1 MRAFRTTTLLTASL
15 LALVAAA
22 PAMAADE
29 PQAGNVGA
37 GNTGAATLGELVITA
52 QKRAQDPVDVPISVT
67 AYSGEFLE
75 AIGVKAF
82 DELSAFTPGF
92 LVQNQSNNNSG
103 FVMRGITSDSGSATD
118 ETRVS
123 IYQDGVPISRS
134 RGSYVELFDMER
146 VEVAKG
152 PQSTLFGRGALI
164 GAVNLVQNKADPVG
178 NDWMLKA
185 ELGTRGYTVGE
196 GMVNFAMSDT
206 SALRLAVR
214 VRQND
219 GYVKDLAGGDP
230 FNSTDTEAFRAAY
243 HIELG
248 ERFKLD
254 LIGNYQE
261 DSTTGTSFKSHTF
274 NPTNPITGAVLGDTG
289 VSSGATLSAGAG
301 FEGGAP
307 LGLERKVYGVTAL
320 AEFKLS
326 DSLTLS
332 SITAGRRFHSVEV
345 FDPDGTSLPILT
357 FAEDAQGRQQS
368 QELRL
373 NYDNGGRFTGFVG
386 ANYFHETGSWRI
398 PGQFDERLVLALL
411 AGTSPLGISRPN
423 PQPLAYLTNP
433 AYLAQVLNLGFGV
446 PAALAP
452 GLAANLKPVHRETF
466 ANSSENTAY
475 DVYADGT
482 LKLTDKFEITAGIR
496 YTSEERWAGY
506 SSHVDNGRS
515 ILGLLL
521 AAPTATNIFLA
532 SQPNAVNNP
541 LLPSVGLIAQP
552 TTGNGQ
558 TFGREIKDNG
568 LTWRLV
574 GRYAAADNLSFYASY
589 ARGRRPDVISASGP
603 AAPLGAARLNVVDA
617 ETVDSYEAG
626 AKGKLFDGRLFLA
639 GAVFRYDYDNFATS
653 FRQGAQVV
661 TLNAGKAKAYGF
673 EGEARLQAGE
683 YWTLFSTYAYNH
695 ARLSTGLRDG
705 NSFRLSPDHAVSVGA
720 AFSRE
725 ALGGKVSFTPTY
737 TWRSKMFFDDDNDR
751 SDLQSSGLFPDTKVD
766 EFQNGYGL
774 LNVRLGF
781 GAVDDRWR
789 IEAFVENVGDVSYL
803 KDAGNTGDSFGIP
816 TFIAGKP
823 RFMGIGFT
831 VRR

>member
-15 LALVAAA
+15 LALAAAA
-22 PAMAADE
+22 PAMAADA
-29 PQAGNVGA
+29 PAAMAGA
-37 GNTGAATLGELVITA
+37 DQDTQLGEVVVTA
-52 QKRAQDPVDVPISVT
+52 QKRAQDPVEVPIAVT
-67 AYSGEFLE
+67 AYSGKFLE

-123 IYQDGVPISRS
+123 IFQDGVPISRS

-164 GAVNLVQNKADPVG
+164 GAVNLVQNKANPG
-178 NDWMLKA
+178 KNDWLLKA
-185 ELGTRGYTVGE
+185 EGGTGGYLVGE
-196 GMVNFAMSDT
+196 GMVNFAFGDG
-206 SALRLAVR
+206 SALRIAAR
-214 VRQND
+214 SRQND
-219 GYVKDLAGGDP
+219 GYVKDAAGGDP
-230 FNSTDTEAFRAAY
+230 YNSTDTKAVRVAY
-243 HIELG
+243 HLEPGAL
-248 ERFKLD
+248 KLD

-274 NPTNPITGAVLGDTG
+274 NPTNPVTGEVLGNTG
-289 VSSGATLSAGAG
+289 VASAATLAPGAG

-320 AEFKLS
+320 AEYRIN

-332 SITAGRRFHSVEV
+332 SITASRAFHSVEV

-373 NYDNGGRFTGFVG
+373 RYDAGGRFTGFVG

-411 AGTSPLGISRPN
+411 AGNTPLGISRPN

-433 AYLAQVLNLGFGV
+433 AYSAQVLQLGFGV
-446 PAALAP
+446 PASIAP
-452 GLAANLKPVHRETF
+452 GIVSNLKPVHREEF
-466 ANSSENTAY
+466 ANYGENTAY

-482 LKLTDKFEITAGIR
+482 FKLTDAFEITAGIR
-496 YTSEERWAGY
+496 YTSEDRWAAY
-506 SSHVDNGRS
+506 RSTVQNGRS
-515 ILGLLL
+515 ILGILL
-521 AAPTATNIFLA
+521 AAPTPTNLFLA
-532 SQPNAVNNP
+532 AQPNAVNNP
-541 LLPSVGLIAQP
+541 LLPTVGLIAQP
-552 TTGNGQ
+552 TTNNGD
-558 TFGREIKDNG
+558 TFAKSIDDSG
-568 LTWRLV
+568 LTWRVV
-574 GRYAAADNLSFYASY
+574 GRYAPSESLSLYASY
-589 ARGRRPDVISASGP
+589 ARGRRPDVISSSAPST
-603 AAPLGAARLNVVDA
+603 PLGAARFNVVA
-617 ETVDSYEAG
+617 SETVDSYEAG
-626 AKGKLFDGRLFLA
+626 AKGKLMDGRLYLS
-639 GAVFRYDYDNFATS
+639 GAVFQYDYDNFATS

-673 EGEARLQAGE
+673 EGEARLQAGD
-683 YWTLFSTYAYNH
+683 YWTLFATYAYNH
-695 ARLSTGLRDG
+695 ARLKTGLREG
-705 NSFRLSPDHAVSVGA
+705 NHFRLSPDQTYSVGA

-725 ALGGKVSFTPTY
+725 ALGGKLTFTPTW

-751 SDLQSSGLFPDTKVD
+751 GDLQSSGLFPDTKVD
-766 EFQNGYGL
+766 EFQNAYGL

-781 GAVDDRWR
+781 GAVDDRWKV
-789 IEAFVENVGDVSYL
+789 EAFVENLGDEKYL

-823 RFMGIGFT
+823 RFIGVGVTF
-831 VRR
+831 RR

>member
-15 LALVAAA
+15 LALAAAA
-22 PAMAADE
+22 PAFAADATPGDNNE
-29 PQAGNVGA
+29 Q
-37 GNTGAATLGELVITA
+37 NTSLGEVVITA
-52 QKRAQDPVDVPISVT
+52 QKRAQDPVEVPIAVT
-67 AYSGEFLE
+67 AYSGKFLE

-164 GAVNLVQNKADPVG
+164 GAVNLVQNKANPASF
-178 NDWMLKA
+178 DWAAKA
-185 ELGTRGYTVGE
+185 EGGTGGYLVGE
-196 GMVNFAMSDT
+196 AMVNFAFENG
-206 SALRLAVR
+206 SALRIAAR
-214 VRQND
+214 TRQND
-219 GYVKDLAGGDP
+219 GYVKDAAGGDAY
-230 FNSTDTEAFRAAY
+230 NSTDTQAVRLAY
-243 HIELG
+243 HLEPGKL
-248 ERFKLD
+248 KLD
-254 LIGNYQE
+254 VIGNYQV
-261 DSTTGTSFKSHTF
+261 DDTSGTSFKSHTF
-274 NPTNPITGAVLGDTG
+274 NPTNPLTGAVLGNTD
-289 VSSGATLSAGAG
+289 VASAATLSAGAG
-301 FEGGAP
+301 FEGGKP
-307 LGLERKVYGVTAL
+307 LGLDRKVYGLTAL
-320 AEFKLS
+320 AEYEIS

-332 SITAGRRFHSVEV
+332 SITATRAFHSNEV

-373 NYDNGGRFTGFVG
+373 RYDAGGRFSGFVG

-411 AGTSPLGISRPN
+411 AGNTPLGISRPN
-423 PQPLAYLTNP
+423 PQPLAVLTNP
-433 AYLAQVLNLGFGV
+433 TYLATVLQLGFGI
-446 PAALAP
+446 PASIAP
-452 GLAANLKPVHRETF
+452 GIVSNLKPVHREEF
-466 ANSSENTAY
+466 ANYGENTAY

-482 LKLTDKFEITAGIR
+482 FKLTDKFEVTAGIR
-496 YTSEERWAGY
+496 YTSEDRWAAY
-506 SSHVDNGRS
+506 RSTVQNGRS
-515 ILGLLL
+515 ILGILL
-521 AAPTATNIFLA
+521 AAPTPTNLFLA
-532 SQPNAVNNP
+532 AQPNAVNNAA
-541 LLPSVGLIAQP
+541 LPIVGLIAQP
-552 TTGNGQ
+552 TTNNGD
-558 TFGREIKDNG
+558 TFSKSIDDSG

-574 GRYAAADNLSFYASY
+574 GRYAASENLSLYASY
-589 ARGRRPDVISASGP
+589 ARGRRPDVISASAP
-603 AAPLGAARLNVVDA
+603 ATALGEARFNVVA
-617 ETVDSYEAG
+617 SETVDSYEAG
-626 AKGKLFDGRLFLA
+626 AKGKLLDGRLYLS
-639 GAVFRYDYDNFATS
+639 GSVFRYDYDNFATS

-683 YWTLFSTYAYNH
+683 FWTLFGTYAYNH
-695 ARLSTGLRDG
+695 ARLESGLRAG
-705 NSFRLSPDHAVSVGA
+705 NHFRLSPDQTFSVGA

-725 ALGGKVSFTPTY
+725 ALGGKLTFTPTY

-751 SDLQSSGLFPDTKVD
+751 SDLQSAGLFPDTQVD
-766 EFQNGYGL
+766 EFQNAYGL

-781 GAVDDRWR
+781 GAVDDRWKV
-789 IEAFVENVGDVSYL
+789 EAFVENLADEKYL

-823 RFMGIGFT
+823 RFMGVGVTF
-831 VRR
+831 RR

>member
-15 LALVAAA
+15 LALAAAA
-22 PAMAADE
+22 PAFAADATPADNNE
-29 PQAGNVGA
+29 Q
-37 GNTGAATLGELVITA
+37 NTSLGEVVITA
-52 QKRAQDPVDVPISVT
+52 QKRAQDPVEVPIAVT
-67 AYSGEFLE
+67 AYSGKFLE

-164 GAVNLVQNKADPVG
+164 GAVNLVQNKANPASF
-178 NDWMLKA
+178 DWAAKA
-185 ELGTRGYTVGE
+185 EGGTGGYLVGE
-196 GMVNFAMSDT
+196 AMVNFAFENG
-206 SALRLAVR
+206 SALRIAAR
-214 VRQND
+214 TRQND
-219 GYVKDLAGGDP
+219 GYVKDAAGGDAY
-230 FNSTDTEAFRAAY
+230 NSTDTQAVRLAY
-243 HIELG
+243 HLEPGKL
-248 ERFKLD
+248 KLD
-254 LIGNYQE
+254 VIGNYQV
-261 DSTTGTSFKSHTF
+261 DDTSGTSFKSHTF
-274 NPTNPITGAVLGDTG
+274 NPTNPLTGAVLGNTD
-289 VSSGATLSAGAG
+289 VASAATLSAGAG
-301 FEGGAP
+301 FEGGKP
-307 LGLERKVYGVTAL
+307 LGLDRKVYGLTAL
-320 AEFKLS
+320 AEYEIS

-332 SITAGRRFHSVEV
+332 SITATRAFHSNEV

-373 NYDNGGRFTGFVG
+373 RYDAGGRFSGFVG

-411 AGTSPLGISRPN
+411 AGNTPLGISRPN
-423 PQPLAYLTNP
+423 PQPLAVLTNP
-433 AYLAQVLNLGFGV
+433 TYLATVLQLGFGI
-446 PAALAP
+446 PASIAP
-452 GLAANLKPVHRETF
+452 GIVSNLKPVHREEF
-466 ANSSENTAY
+466 ANYGENTAY

-482 LKLTDKFEITAGIR
+482 FKLTDKFEVTAGIR
-496 YTSEERWAGY
+496 YTSEDRWAAY
-506 SSHVDNGRS
+506 RSTVQNGRS
-515 ILGLLL
+515 ILGILL
-521 AAPTATNIFLA
+521 AAPTPTNLFLA
-532 SQPNAVNNP
+532 AQPNAVNNAA
-541 LLPSVGLIAQP
+541 LPIVGLIAQP
-552 TTGNGQ
+552 TTNNGD
-558 TFGREIKDNG
+558 TFSKSIDDSG

-574 GRYAAADNLSFYASY
+574 GRYAASENLSLYASY
-589 ARGRRPDVISASGP
+589 ARGRRPDVISASAP
-603 AAPLGAARLNVVDA
+603 ATALGEARFNVVA
-617 ETVDSYEAG
+617 SETVDSYEAG
-626 AKGKLFDGRLFLA
+626 AKGKLLDGRLYLS
-639 GAVFRYDYDNFATS
+639 GSVFRYDYDNFATS

-683 YWTLFSTYAYNH
+683 FWTLFGTYAYNH
-695 ARLSTGLRDG
+695 ARLESGLRAG
-705 NSFRLSPDHAVSVGA
+705 NHFRLSPDQTFSVGA

-725 ALGGKVSFTPTY
+725 ALGGKLTFTPTY

-751 SDLQSSGLFPDTKVD
+751 SDLQSAGLFPDTQVD
-766 EFQNGYGL
+766 EFQNAYGL

-781 GAVDDRWR
+781 GAVDDRWKV
-789 IEAFVENVGDVSYL
+789 EAFVENLADEKYL

-823 RFMGIGFT
+823 RFMGVGVTF
-831 VRR
+831 RR

>member
-15 LALVAAA
+15 LALAAAA
-22 PAMAADE
+22 PAMAADA
-29 PQAGNVGA
+29 PAAKAGA
-37 GNTGAATLGELVITA
+37 DQDTQLGEVVVTA
-52 QKRAQDPVDVPISVT
+52 QKRAQDPVEVPIAVT
-67 AYSGEFLE
+67 AYSGKFLE

-123 IYQDGVPISRS
+123 IFQDGVPISRS

-164 GAVNLVQNKADPVG
+164 GAVNLVQNKANPG
-178 NDWMLKA
+178 KNDWLLKA
-185 ELGTRGYTVGE
+185 EGGTGGYLVGE
-196 GMVNFAMSDT
+196 GMVNFAFGDG
-206 SALRLAVR
+206 SALRIAAR
-214 VRQND
+214 SRQND
-219 GYVKDLAGGDP
+219 GYVKDAAGGDP
-230 FNSTDTEAFRAAY
+230 YNSTDTKAVRVAY
-243 HIELG
+243 HLEPGAL
-248 ERFKLD
+248 KLD

-274 NPTNPITGAVLGDTG
+274 NPTNPVTGEVLGNTG
-289 VSSGATLSAGAG
+289 VASAATLAPGAG

-320 AEFKLS
+320 AEYRIN

-332 SITAGRRFHSVEV
+332 SITASRAFHSVEV

-373 NYDNGGRFTGFVG
+373 RYDAGGRFTGFVG

-411 AGTSPLGISRPN
+411 AGNTPLGISRPN

-433 AYLAQVLNLGFGV
+433 AYSAQVLQLGFGV
-446 PAALAP
+446 PASIAP
-452 GLAANLKPVHRETF
+452 GIVSNLKPVHREEF
-466 ANSSENTAY
+466 ANYGENTAY

-482 LKLTDKFEITAGIR
+482 FKLTDAFEITAGIR
-496 YTSEERWAGY
+496 YTSEDRWAAY
-506 SSHVDNGRS
+506 RSTVQNGRS
-515 ILGLLL
+515 ILGILL
-521 AAPTATNIFLA
+521 AAPTPTNLFLA
-532 SQPNAVNNP
+532 AQPNAVNNP
-541 LLPSVGLIAQP
+541 LLPTVGLIAQP
-552 TTGNGQ
+552 TTNNGD
-558 TFGREIKDNG
+558 TFAKSIDDSG
-568 LTWRLV
+568 LTWRVV
-574 GRYAAADNLSFYASY
+574 GRYAPSESLSLYASY
-589 ARGRRPDVISASGP
+589 ARGRRPDVISSSAPST
-603 AAPLGAARLNVVDA
+603 PLGAARFNVVA
-617 ETVDSYEAG
+617 SETVDSYEAG
-626 AKGKLFDGRLFLA
+626 AKGKLMDGRLYLS
-639 GAVFRYDYDNFATS
+639 GAVFQYDYDNFATS

-673 EGEARLQAGE
+673 EGEARLQAGD
-683 YWTLFSTYAYNH
+683 YWTLFATYAYNH
-695 ARLSTGLRDG
+695 ARLKTGLREG
-705 NSFRLSPDHAVSVGA
+705 NHFRLSPDQTYSVGA

-725 ALGGKVSFTPTY
+725 ALGGKLTFTPTW

-751 SDLQSSGLFPDTKVD
+751 GDLQSSGLFPDTKVD
-766 EFQNGYGL
+766 EFQNAYGL

-781 GAVDDRWR
+781 GAVDDRWKV
-789 IEAFVENVGDVSYL
+789 EAFVENLGDEKYL

-823 RFMGIGFT
+823 RFIGVGVTF
-831 VRR
+831 RR

>member
-15 LALVAAA
+15 LALVAAT
-22 PAMAADE
+22 PAFAADE
-29 PQAGNVGA
+29 TTTATDP
-37 GNTGAATLGELVITA
+37 NTQLGEVVVTA
-52 QKRAQDPVDVPISVT
+52 QKRAQDPVEVPIAVT
-67 AYSGEFLE
+67 AYSGKFLE

-164 GAVNLVQNKADPVG
+164 GAVNLVQNKANPG
-178 NDWMLKA
+178 KNDWALKA
-185 ELGTRGYTVGE
+185 EGGTGGYFVGE
-196 GMVNFAMSDT
+196 GMVNFAFGNG
-206 SALRLAVR
+206 SALRIAAR
-214 VRQND
+214 TRQND
-219 GYVKDLAGGDP
+219 GYVKDAAGGDAY
-230 FNSTDTEAFRAAY
+230 NSTDTQAVRVAY
-243 HIELG
+243 HIEPGNLK
-248 ERFKLD
+248 FD
-254 LIGNYQE
+254 LIGNYQV
-261 DSTTGTSFKSHTF
+261 DDTTGTSFKSHTF
-274 NPTNPITGAVLGDTG
+274 NPTDPTTGAVLGNTN
-289 VSSGATLSAGAG
+289 VSSAATLSAGAG
-301 FEGGAP
+301 FEGGKS
-307 LGLERKVYGVTAL
+307 LGLDRKVYGLTAL
-320 AEFKLS
+320 AEYRLN

-332 SITAGRRFHSVEV
+332 SITATRAFHSNEV

-373 NYDNGGRFTGFVG
+373 RYDNGGRFTGFVG

-411 AGTSPLGISRPN
+411 AGNTPLGISRPN

-433 AYLAQVLNLGFGV
+433 AYLAQVLQLGFGV
-446 PAALAP
+446 PASIAP
-452 GLAANLKPVHRETF
+452 GIVSNLKPVHREEF
-466 ANSSENTAY
+466 ANYGENTAY

-482 LKLTDKFEITAGIR
+482 FKLTDKFEITAGIR
-496 YTSEERWAGY
+496 YTSEDREAAYR
-506 SSHVDNGRS
+506 STVQNGRS
-515 ILGLLL
+515 ILGILL
-521 AAPTATNIFLA
+521 AAPTATNLFLA
-532 SQPNAVNNP
+532 AQPNAVNNP
-541 LLPSVGLIAQP
+541 LLPTVGLIAQP
-552 TTGNGQ
+552 TSNNGD
-558 TFGREIKDNG
+558 TYTKKIDDNG

-574 GRYAAADNLSFYASY
+574 GRYAPSETLSVYASY
-589 ARGRRPDVISASGP
+589 ARGRRPDVISASAP
-603 AAPLGAARLNVVDA
+603 ATPLGAARFSVVDA
-617 ETVDSYEAG
+617 ETVDSYEVG
-626 AKGKLFDGRLFLA
+626 AKGKLLDGRLYLA

-673 EGEARLQAGE
+673 EGEARVQAGDF
-683 YWTLFSTYAYNH
+683 WTLFGTYSYNH
-695 ARLSTGLRDG
+695 ARLESGLRKG
-705 NSFRLSPDHAVSVGA
+705 NQFRLSPDQSYSVGA

-725 ALGGKVSFTPTY
+725 ALGGKVTFTPTY

-751 SDLQSSGLFPDTKVD
+751 SDLQSSGLFPDTQVD
-766 EFQNGYGL
+766 EFQNAYGL
-774 LNVRLGF
+774 LNVRVGF
-781 GAVDDRWR
+781 GAADDRWKV
-789 IEAFVENVGDVSYL
+789 EAFVENLGNVSYL

-823 RFMGIGFT
+823 RFMGVGVTF
-831 VRR
+831 RH

>member
-22 PAMAADE
+22 PAFAAEEAPEGSND
-29 PQAGNVGA
+29 Q
-37 GNTGAATLGELVITA
+37 NTQLGELVVTA
-52 QKRAQDPVDVPISVT
+52 QKRAQDPVEVPIAVT
-67 AYSGEFLE
+67 AYSGKFLE

-164 GAVNLVQNKADPVG
+164 GAVNLVQNKANPASF
-178 NDWMLKA
+178 DWSAKA
-185 ELGTRGYTVGE
+185 EGGTGGYAVGE
-196 GMVNFAMSDT
+196 AMVNFAFGDG
-206 SALRLAVR
+206 SALRIAAR
-214 VRQND
+214 TRQND
-219 GYVKDLAGGDP
+219 GYVKDAAGGDAY
-230 FNSTDTEAFRAAY
+230 NSTNTQAVRLAY
-243 HIELG
+243 HLEPGPLKI
-248 ERFKLD
+248 D
-254 LIGNYQE
+254 LIGNYQV
-261 DSTTGTSFKSHTF
+261 DDTSGTSFKSHTF
-274 NPTNPITGAVLGDTG
+274 NPTNPVTGEVLGNTD
-289 VSSGATLSAGAG
+289 VASAATLSPGAG
-301 FEGGAP
+301 FEGGKP
-307 LGLERKVYGVTAL
+307 LGLDRKVYGVTAL
-320 AEFKLS
+320 IDWRLN

-332 SITAGRRFHSVEV
+332 SITATRAFHSVEV
-345 FDPDGTSLPILT
+345 FDPDGSSLPILT

-373 NYDNGGRFTGFVG
+373 RYDAGGRFSGFVG

-398 PGQFDERLVLALL
+398 PGQMDERLVLALL
-411 AGTSPLGISRPN
+411 AGNTPLGISRPN
-423 PQPLAYLTNP
+423 PQPLAVLTNP
-433 AYLAQVLNLGFGV
+433 VYLATVLQLGFGI
-446 PAALAP
+446 PASIAP
-452 GLAANLKPVHRETF
+452 GIVSNLKAIHREEF
-466 ANSSENTAY
+466 ANYGENTAY

-482 LKLTDKFEITAGIR
+482 FKLTDRFEITAGLR
-496 YTSEERWAGY
+496 YTSEDREAAYR
-506 SSHVDNGRS
+506 STVQNGRS
-515 ILGLLL
+515 ILGILL
-521 AAPTATNIFLA
+521 AAPTATNLFLA
-532 SQPNAVNNP
+532 AQPNAVNNP
-541 LLPSVGLIAQP
+541 LLPTVGLIAQP
-552 TTGNGQ
+552 TTNNGD
-558 TFGREIKDNG
+558 TFSKTIDDSG

-574 GRYAAADNLSFYASY
+574 GRYVASEDLSLYASY
-589 ARGRRPDVISASGP
+589 ARGRRPDVISASAP
-603 AAPLGAARLNVVDA
+603 ATALSAARFNVVA
-617 ETVDSYEAG
+617 SETVDSYEAG
-626 AKGKLFDGRLFLA
+626 AKGKLLDGRLYLS

-683 YWTLFSTYAYNH
+683 SWTLFGTYAYNH
-695 ARLSTGLRDG
+695 ARLESGLREG
-705 NSFRLSPDHAVSVGA
+705 NHFRLSPDQTFSVGA

-725 ALGGKVSFTPTY
+725 ALGGKLTFTPTY

-751 SDLQSSGLFPDTKVD
+751 SDLQSASLFPDTKVD
-766 EFQNGYGL
+766 EFQNAYGL

-781 GAVDDRWR
+781 GAVDDRWK
-789 IEAFVENVGDVSYL
+789 IEAFVENLADEKYL

-823 RFMGIGFT
+823 RFMGIGVTF
-831 VRR
+831 RR

>member
-22 PAMAADE
+22 QAFAADAPAAPAADE
-29 PQAGNVGA
+29 QD
-37 GNTGAATLGELVITA
+37 TRLGEVVITA
-52 QKRAQDPVDVPISVT
+52 QKRAQDPVEVPVAVT
-67 AYSGEFLE
+67 AYSGKFLE

-164 GAVNLVQNKADPVG
+164 GAVNLVQNKANPG
-178 NDWMLKA
+178 KNEWLLKA
-185 ELGTRGYTVGE
+185 EGGTGGYLVGE
-196 GMVNFAMSDT
+196 SMVNFAFGDG
-206 SALRLAVR
+206 SALRIAAR
-214 VRQND
+214 ARQND
-219 GYVKDLAGGDP
+219 GYVKDAAGGDAY
-230 FNSTDTEAFRAAY
+230 NSTDTKAVRVAY
-243 HIELG
+243 HLEPGAL
-248 ERFKLD
+248 KLD

-261 DSTTGTSFKSHTF
+261 DDTTGTSFKSHTF
-274 NPTNPITGAVLGDTG
+274 NPTNPITGEVLGNTG
-289 VSSGATLSAGAG
+289 VGSAATLAPGAG
-301 FEGGAP
+301 FEGGKP
-307 LGLERKVYGVTAL
+307 LGLDRKVYGVTAL
-320 AEFKLS
+320 AEYRIN

-332 SITAGRRFHSVEV
+332 SITASRAFHSVEV

-373 NYDNGGRFTGFVG
+373 RYDAGGRFSGFVG

-398 PGQFDERLVLALL
+398 PGQYDERLVLALL
-411 AGTSPLGISRPN
+411 AGNTPLGISRPN
-423 PQPLAYLTNP
+423 PQPQAYLTNP
-433 AYLAQVLNLGFGV
+433 AYLAQVLQLGFGI
-446 PAALAP
+446 PSSIAP
-452 GLAANLKPVHRETF
+452 GIVSNLKPVHKEEF
-466 ANSSENTAY
+466 ANYGENTAY

-482 LKLTDKFEITAGIR
+482 FKLTDKFEVTAGLR
-496 YTSEERWAGY
+496 YTSEDREAAYR
-506 SSHVDNGRS
+506 STVQNGRS
-515 ILGLLL
+515 ILGILL
-521 AAPTATNIFLA
+521 AAPTPTNLFLA
-532 SQPNAVNNP
+532 AQPNAVNNAA
-541 LLPSVGLIAQP
+541 LPTVGLITQP
-552 TTGNGQ
+552 TANNGD
-558 TFGREIKDNG
+558 TFRKKIDDSGV
-568 LTWRLV
+568 TWRLV
-574 GRYAAADNLSFYASY
+574 GRYAPSQDLSFYASY
-589 ARGRRPDVISASGP
+589 ARGRRPDVISASAP
-603 AAPLGAARLNVVDA
+603 ATPLGAARFNVVA
-617 ETVDSYEAG
+617 SETVDSYEAG
-626 AKGKLFDGRLFLA
+626 AKGKLLDGRLYLA
-639 GAVFRYDYDNFATS
+639 GSVFRYDYDNFATS

-673 EGEARLQAGE
+673 EGETRLQAGD
-683 YWTLFSTYAYNH
+683 YWTLFATYAYNH
-695 ARLSTGLRDG
+695 ARLESGLREG
-705 NSFRLSPDHAVSVGA
+705 NHFRLSPDQTFSVGA

-725 ALGGKVSFTPTY
+725 ALGGKLTFTPTY

-766 EFQNGYGL
+766 EFQNAYGL

-781 GAVDDRWR
+781 GAVDDRWK
-789 IEAFVENVGDVSYL
+789 IEAFVENLGDERYL

-823 RFMGIGFT
+823 RFMGVGVTF
-831 VRR
+831 RH

>member
-15 LALVAAA
+15 LALAAAA
-22 PAMAADE
+22 PAMAADA
-29 PQAGNVGA
+29 PAAKAGA
-37 GNTGAATLGELVITA
+37 DQDTQLGEVVVTA
-52 QKRAQDPVDVPISVT
+52 QKRAQDPVEVPIAVT
-67 AYSGEFLE
+67 AYSGKFLE

-123 IYQDGVPISRS
+123 IFQDGVPISRS

-164 GAVNLVQNKADPVG
+164 GAVNLVQNKANPG
-178 NDWMLKA
+178 KNDWLLKA
-185 ELGTRGYTVGE
+185 EGGTGGYLVGE
-196 GMVNFAMSDT
+196 GMVNFAFGDG
-206 SALRLAVR
+206 SALRIAAR
-214 VRQND
+214 SRQND
-219 GYVKDLAGGDP
+219 GYVKDAAGGDP
-230 FNSTDTEAFRAAY
+230 YNSTDTKAVRVAY
-243 HIELG
+243 HLEPGAL
-248 ERFKLD
+248 KLD

-274 NPTNPITGAVLGDTG
+274 NPTNPVTGEVLGNTG
-289 VSSGATLSAGAG
+289 VASAAALAPGAG

-320 AEFKLS
+320 AEYRIN

-332 SITAGRRFHSVEV
+332 SITASRAFHSVEV

-373 NYDNGGRFTGFVG
+373 RYDAGGRFTGFVG

-411 AGTSPLGISRPN
+411 AGNTPLGISRPN

-433 AYLAQVLNLGFGV
+433 AYSAQVLQLGFGV
-446 PAALAP
+446 PASIAP
-452 GLAANLKPVHRETF
+452 GIVSNLKPVHREEF
-466 ANSSENTAY
+466 ANYGENTAY

-482 LKLTDKFEITAGIR
+482 FKLTDAFEITAGIR
-496 YTSEERWAGY
+496 YTSEDRWAAY
-506 SSHVDNGRS
+506 RSTVQNGRS
-515 ILGLLL
+515 ILGILL
-521 AAPTATNIFLA
+521 AAPTPTNLFLA
-532 SQPNAVNNP
+532 AQPNAVNNP
-541 LLPSVGLIAQP
+541 LLPTVGLIAQP
-552 TTGNGQ
+552 TTNNGD
-558 TFGREIKDNG
+558 TFAKSIDDSG
-568 LTWRLV
+568 LTWRVV
-574 GRYAAADNLSFYASY
+574 GRYAPSESLSLYASY
-589 ARGRRPDVISASGP
+589 ARGRRPDVISSSAPST
-603 AAPLGAARLNVVDA
+603 PLGAARFNVVA
-617 ETVDSYEAG
+617 SETVDSYEAG
-626 AKGKLFDGRLFLA
+626 AKGKLMDGRLYLS
-639 GAVFRYDYDNFATS
+639 GAVFQYDYDNFATS

-673 EGEARLQAGE
+673 EGEARLQAGD
-683 YWTLFSTYAYNH
+683 YWTLFATYAYNH
-695 ARLSTGLRDG
+695 ARLKTGLREG
-705 NSFRLSPDHAVSVGA
+705 NHFRLSPDQTYSVGA

-725 ALGGKVSFTPTY
+725 ALGGKLTFTPTW

-751 SDLQSSGLFPDTKVD
+751 GDLQSSGLFPDTKVD
-766 EFQNGYGL
+766 EFQNAYGL

-781 GAVDDRWR
+781 GAVDDRWKV
-789 IEAFVENVGDVSYL
+789 EAFVENLGDEKYL

-823 RFMGIGFT
+823 RFIGVGVTF
-831 VRR
+831 RR

>member
-1 MRAFRTTTLLTASL
+1 MSAFRTTTLLTASL

-22 PAMAADE
+22 PAFAADA
-29 PQAGNVGA
+29 P
-37 GNTGAATLGELVITA
+37 AASAADDQDTRLGEVVITA
-52 QKRAQDPVDVPISVT
+52 QKRAQDPVEVPVAVT
-67 AYSGEFLE
+67 AYSGKFLE

-164 GAVNLVQNKADPVG
+164 GAVNLVQNKANPAK
-178 NDWMLKA
+178 NDWLLRA
-185 ELGTRGYTVGE
+185 EGGTGGYFVGE
-196 GMVNFAMSDT
+196 GMVNFAFGDG
-206 SALRLAVR
+206 SALRIAAR
-214 VRQND
+214 ARQND
-219 GYVKDLAGGDP
+219 GYVDDAAGGDAY
-230 FNSTDTEAFRAAY
+230 NSTNTKAVRMAY
-243 HIELG
+243 HLEPGPLT
-248 ERFKLD
+248 LD

-261 DSTTGTSFKSHTF
+261 DSTSGTSFKSHTF
-274 NPTNPITGAVLGDTG
+274 NPTNPVTGQALGDTG
-289 VSSGATLSAGAG
+289 VSSAATLAPGAG

-320 AEFKLS
+320 AEYKIS

-332 SITAGRRFHSVEV
+332 SITASRAFHSVEV
-345 FDPDGTSLPILT
+345 FDPDGSSLPILT

-373 NYDNGGRFTGFVG
+373 RYDAGGRFSGFVG

-398 PGQFDERLVLALL
+398 PGQYDERLVLALL
-411 AGTSPLGISRPN
+411 AGNTPLGISRPN
-423 PQPLAYLTNP
+423 PQPQAVLTNP
-433 AYLAQVLNLGFGV
+433 AYLAQVLQLGFGI
-446 PAALAP
+446 PSSIAP
-452 GLAANLKPVHRETF
+452 GIVSNLKPIHREEF
-466 ANSSENTAY
+466 ANYGENTAY

-482 LKLTDKFEITAGIR
+482 FKLTDKLEITAGIR
-496 YTSEERWAGY
+496 YTSEDRWAAY
-506 SSHVDNGRS
+506 RSNVQNGRS
-515 ILGLLL
+515 ILGILL
-521 AAPTATNIFLA
+521 AAPTATNLFLA
-532 SQPNAVNNP
+532 AQPNAVNNP
-541 LLPSVGLIAQP
+541 LLPTVGLIAQP
-552 TTGNGQ
+552 TANNGD
-558 TFGREIKDNG
+558 TFSKSIDDNG

-574 GRYAAADNLSFYASY
+574 GRYAPADNLSLYASY
-589 ARGRRPDVISASGP
+589 ARGRRPDVISSSAPST
-603 AAPLGAARLNVVDA
+603 PLGAARFNVVDS
-617 ETVDSYEAG
+617 EVVDSYEAG
-626 AKGKLFDGRLFLA
+626 AKGKILDGRLYLS

-673 EGEARLQAGE
+673 EGEARLQAGD
-683 YWTLFSTYAYNH
+683 YWTLFGTYAYNH
-695 ARLSTGLRDG
+695 ARLESGLREG
-705 NSFRLSPDHAVSVGA
+705 NRFRLSPDQTFSVGA

-725 ALGGKVSFTPTY
+725 ALGGKVTFTPTY

-766 EFQNGYGL
+766 EFQKAYGL
-774 LNVRLGF
+774 LNVRVGF
-781 GAVDDRWR
+781 GAVDDRWKV
-789 IEAFVENVGDVSYL
+789 EAFVENLGDVSYL

-823 RFMGIGFT
+823 RFMGVGVTF
-831 VRR
+831 RH

>member
-22 PAMAADE
+22 PAFAADE
-29 PQAGNVGA
+29 TPADNAEQ
-37 GNTGAATLGELVITA
+37 NTSLGEVVITA
-52 QKRAQDPVDVPISVT
+52 QKRAQDPVEVPIAVT
-67 AYSGEFLE
+67 AYSGKFLE

-146 VEVAKG
+146 VEIAKG

-164 GAVNLVQNKADPVG
+164 GAVNLVQNKANPAHF
-178 NDWMLKA
+178 DWAAKA
-185 ELGTRGYTVGE
+185 EGGTGGYAVGE
-196 GMVNFAMSDT
+196 AMVNFAFENG
-206 SALRLAVR
+206 SALRIAAR
-214 VRQND
+214 TRQND
-219 GYVKDLAGGDP
+219 GYVKDAAGGDAY
-230 FNSTDTEAFRAAY
+230 NSTDTQAVRMAY
-243 HIELG
+243 HLEPGKL
-248 ERFKLD
+248 KLD
-254 LIGNYQE
+254 LIGNYQV
-261 DSTTGTSFKSHTF
+261 DDTSGTSFKSHTF
-274 NPTNPITGAVLGDTG
+274 NPTNPLTGAALGNTDVG
-289 VSSGATLSAGAG
+289 SAATLSPGAG

-307 LGLERKVYGVTAL
+307 LGLDRKVYGLTAL
-320 AEFKLS
+320 AEYEIS

-332 SITAGRRFHSVEV
+332 SITATRAFHSVEV

-373 NYDNGGRFTGFVG
+373 RYDAGGRFSGFVG

-411 AGTSPLGISRPN
+411 AGNTPLGISRPN
-423 PQPLAYLTNP
+423 PQPLAVLTNP
-433 AYLAQVLNLGFGV
+433 TYLATVLQLGFGI
-446 PAALAP
+446 PASLAP
-452 GLAANLKPVHRETF
+452 GIVSNLKSVHKEEF
-466 ANSSENTAY
+466 ANYGENTAY

-482 LKLTDKFEITAGIR
+482 FKLTDTFEITGGIR
-496 YTSEERWAGY
+496 YTSEDREAAYR
-506 SSHVDNGRS
+506 STVQNGRS
-515 ILGLLL
+515 ILGILL
-521 AAPTATNIFLA
+521 AAPTATNLFLA
-532 SQPNAVNNP
+532 AQPNAVNNP
-541 LLPSVGLIAQP
+541 LLPTVGLIAQP
-552 TTGNGQ
+552 TANNGD
-558 TFGREIKDNG
+558 TFTKKIDDSG

-574 GRYAAADNLSFYASY
+574 GRYAPSDNLSLYASY
-589 ARGRRPDVISASGP
+589 ARGRRPDVISASAP
-603 AAPLGAARLNVVDA
+603 ATPLGAARFNVVA
-617 ETVDSYEAG
+617 SETVDSYEAG
-626 AKGKLFDGRLFLA
+626 AKGKLLDGRLYLS
-639 GAVFRYDYDNFATS
+639 GSVFRYDYDNFATS

-673 EGEARLQAGE
+673 EGEARVQAGDF
-683 YWTLFSTYAYNH
+683 WTLFATYAYNH
-695 ARLSTGLRDG
+695 ARLESGLREG
-705 NSFRLSPDHAVSVGA
+705 NHFRLSPDQTFSVGA

-725 ALGGKVSFTPTY
+725 ALGGKLTFTPTY

-766 EFQNGYGL
+766 EFQNAYGL

-781 GAVDDRWR
+781 GAVDDRWKV
-789 IEAFVENVGDVSYL
+789 EAFVENLADERYL

-823 RFMGIGFT
+823 RFMGIGVTF
-831 VRR
+831 RR

>member
-22 PAMAADE
+22 PAFAADD
-29 PQAGNVGA
+29 P
-37 GNTGAATLGELVITA
+37 AAPASAEQDTRLGEVIVTA
-52 QKRAQDPVDVPISVT
+52 QKRAQDPVEVPVAIT
-67 AYSGEFLE
+67 AYSGKFLE

-103 FVMRGITSDSGSATD
+103 FVMRGITSDSGSSTD

-146 VEVAKG
+146 VEIAKG

-164 GAVNLVQNKADPVG
+164 GAVNLVQNKANPG
-178 NDWMLKA
+178 KNEWLLKA
-185 ELGTRGYTVGE
+185 EGGTGGYLVGE
-196 GMVNFAMSDT
+196 TMVNFAFGDG
-206 SALRLAVR
+206 SALRIAAR
-214 VRQND
+214 ARQND
-219 GYVKDLAGGDP
+219 GYVKDAAGGDAY
-230 FNSTDTEAFRAAY
+230 NSTNTKAVRAAY
-243 HIELG
+243 HLEPGPL
-248 ERFKLD
+248 KLD

-274 NPTNPITGAVLGDTG
+274 NPTNPLTGEVLGDTG
-289 VSSGATLSAGAG
+289 VGSAATLAPGAG

-320 AEFKLS
+320 AEYRIN

-332 SITAGRRFHSVEV
+332 SITASRAFHSVEV

-373 NYDNGGRFTGFVG
+373 RYDDGGRFSGFVG

-411 AGTSPLGISRPN
+411 AGNTPLGISRPN

-433 AYLAQVLNLGFGV
+433 AYLAQVLQLGFGI
-446 PAALAP
+446 PASIAP
-452 GLAANLKPVHRETF
+452 GIVSNLKPVHKEEF
-466 ANSSENTAY
+466 ANYGENTAY

-482 LKLTDKFEITAGIR
+482 FKLTDKFEVTAGIR
-496 YTSEERWAGY
+496 YTSEDREAAYR
-506 SSHVDNGRS
+506 STVQNGRS
-515 ILGLLL
+515 ILGILL
-521 AAPTATNIFLA
+521 AAPTPTNLFLA
-532 SQPNAVNNP
+532 AQPGAVNSAA
-541 LLPSVGLIAQP
+541 LPIVGLIAQP
-552 TTGNGQ
+552 TTNNGD
-558 TFGREIKDNG
+558 TFRKKIDDSGV
-568 LTWRLV
+568 TWRLV
-574 GRYAAADNLSFYASY
+574 GRYAPSEDLSLYASY
-589 ARGRRPDVISASGP
+589 ARGRRPDVISTSAP
-603 AAPLGAARLNVVDA
+603 ATPLGAARFNVVA
-617 ETVDSYEAG
+617 SETVDSYEAG
-626 AKGKLFDGRLFLA
+626 AKGKLLDGRLYLS
-639 GAVFRYDYDNFATS
+639 GSVFRYDYDNFATS

-673 EGEARLQAGE
+673 EGETRLQAGD
-683 YWTLFSTYAYNH
+683 YWTLFATYAYNH
-695 ARLSTGLRDG
+695 ARLESGLREG
-705 NSFRLSPDHAVSVGA
+705 NHFRLSPDQTFSVGA

-725 ALGGKVSFTPTY
+725 ALGGKLTFTPTY

-766 EFQNGYGL
+766 EFQNAYGL

-781 GAVDDRWR
+781 GAVDDRWKV
-789 IEAFVENVGDVSYL
+789 EAFVENLSDERYL

-823 RFMGIGFT
+823 RFMGVGVTF
-831 VRR
+831 RH

>member
-22 PAMAADE
+22 PAFAADE
-29 PQAGNVGA
+29 TPADNAEQ
-37 GNTGAATLGELVITA
+37 NTSLGEVVITA
-52 QKRAQDPVDVPISVT
+52 QKRAQNPVEVPIAVT
-67 AYSGEFLE
+67 AYSGKFLE

-146 VEVAKG
+146 VEIAKG

-164 GAVNLVQNKADPVG
+164 GAVNLVQNKANPAHF
-178 NDWMLKA
+178 DWAAKA
-185 ELGTRGYTVGE
+185 EGGTGGYAVGE
-196 GMVNFAMSDT
+196 AMVNFAFENG
-206 SALRLAVR
+206 SALRIAAR
-214 VRQND
+214 TRQND
-219 GYVKDLAGGDP
+219 GYVKDAAGGDAY
-230 FNSTDTEAFRAAY
+230 NSTDTQAVRVAY
-243 HIELG
+243 HLEPGKL
-248 ERFKLD
+248 KLD
-254 LIGNYQE
+254 LIGNYQV
-261 DSTTGTSFKSHTF
+261 DDTSGTSFKSHTF
-274 NPTNPITGAVLGDTG
+274 NPTNPLTGAVLGNTDVG
-289 VSSGATLSAGAG
+289 SAATLSPGAG

-307 LGLERKVYGVTAL
+307 LGLDRKVYGLTAL
-320 AEFKLS
+320 AEYEIS

-332 SITAGRRFHSVEV
+332 SITATRAFHSVEV

-373 NYDNGGRFTGFVG
+373 RYDAGGRFSGFVG

-411 AGTSPLGISRPN
+411 AGNTPLGISRPN
-423 PQPLAYLTNP
+423 PQPLAVLTNP
-433 AYLAQVLNLGFGV
+433 TYLATVLQLGFGI
-446 PAALAP
+446 PASLAP
-452 GLAANLKPVHRETF
+452 GIVSNLKSVHKEEF
-466 ANSSENTAY
+466 ANYGENTAY

-482 LKLTDKFEITAGIR
+482 FKLTDTFEITGGIR
-496 YTSEERWAGY
+496 YTSEDREAAYR
-506 SSHVDNGRS
+506 STVQNGRS
-515 ILGLLL
+515 ILGILL
-521 AAPTATNIFLA
+521 AAPTATNLFLA
-532 SQPNAVNNP
+532 AQPNAVNNP
-541 LLPSVGLIAQP
+541 LLPTVGLIAQP
-552 TTGNGQ
+552 TANNGD
-558 TFGREIKDNG
+558 TFTKKIDDSG

-574 GRYAAADNLSFYASY
+574 GRYAPSENLSLYASY
-589 ARGRRPDVISASGP
+589 ARGRRPDVISASAP
-603 AAPLGAARLNVVDA
+603 ATPLGAARFNVVA
-617 ETVDSYEAG
+617 SETVDSYEAG
-626 AKGKLFDGRLFLA
+626 AKGKLLDGRLYLS
-639 GAVFRYDYDNFATS
+639 GSVFRYDYDNFATS

-673 EGEARLQAGE
+673 EGEARVQAGDF
-683 YWTLFSTYAYNH
+683 WTLFATYAYNH
-695 ARLSTGLRDG
+695 ARLESGLREG
-705 NSFRLSPDHAVSVGA
+705 NHFRLSPDQTFSVGA

-725 ALGGKVSFTPTY
+725 ALGGKLTFTPTY

-766 EFQNGYGL
+766 EFQNAYGL

-781 GAVDDRWR
+781 GAVDDRWKV
-789 IEAFVENVGDVSYL
+789 EAFVENLADERYL

-823 RFMGIGFT
+823 RFMGIGVTF
-831 VRR
+831 RR